1 MWYIILPPIYLRRG
15 IGLLNRNLPKDW
27 GVQQAVRDI
36 HQVVVV
42 PVAIR
47 PVTRLALL
55 SLMLDRLIRLAVEIR
70 RVASLCD
77 SNLG

>member
-1 MWYIILPPIYLRRG
+1 MWYIILPPIYHRGG